1 MCDSAIDQD
10 MADDKLINDVI
21 METEEPPSDN
31 ENLDN
36 DMDDKLIID
45 EETDDDVTDVIII
58 DDDIVVC
65 YNDNDDD
72 VVFLYEVITID

>member
-1 MCDSAIDQD
+1 MCDAAIDQD
-10 MADDKLINDVI
+10 MADDKHINDVI
-21 METEEPPSDN
+21 METDEPPMDN
-31 ENLDN
+31 ENLD
-36 DMDDKLIID
+36 DDTDDKLIID
-45 EETDDDVTDVIII
+45 EETDDDVTDAIII

>member
-31 ENLDN
+31 
-36 DMDDKLIID
+36 
-45 EETDDDVTDVIII
+45 
-58 DDDIVVC
+58 
-65 YNDNDDD
+65 
-72 VVFLYEVITID
+72 